1 MKYYVGG
8 GIGWDTY
15 SGERALMTA
24 GRTETTWRKTAEKE
38 MNKAEWKSW
47 NAAKVA
53 AQNRKCWIDSVAALC
68 TYWGDEKRS

>member
-1 MKYYVGG
+1 
-8 GIGWDTY
+8 
-15 SGERALMTA
+15 MTA

-38 MNKAEWKSW
+38 MNKTEWKSW

-68 TYWGDEKRS
+68 TYWGDEKR